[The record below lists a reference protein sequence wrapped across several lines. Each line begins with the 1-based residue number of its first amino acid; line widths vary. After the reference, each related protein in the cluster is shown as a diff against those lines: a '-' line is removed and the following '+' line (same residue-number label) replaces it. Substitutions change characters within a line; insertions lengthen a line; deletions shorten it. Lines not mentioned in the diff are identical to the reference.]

1 MSEDAAAYPTGP
13 PSRNRRVGILVA
25 AILAIII
32 LVLLLLAFCVD
43 TSPTAKDGDPPAGVS
58 PTVTLPGVTPPSDT
72 AVPTSDPTS
81 PSSEPSSSAAPS
93 SSATSPDGTTAP
105 TRKPPKGGVDA
116 GGGPPTDDTS
126 DRAILIGVS
135 LLIGAGAA
143 TGFALRRSK
152 RA

>member
-1 MSEDAAAYPTGP
+1 MSEDAAAYPAGP

-43 TSPTAKDGDPPAGVS
+43 TSPTTNEGSPPAGAS
-58 PTVTLPGVTPPSDT
+58 PTVTLPDVTPPSEP
-72 AVPTSDPTS
+72 AVPTSDPAL
-81 PSSEPSSSAAPS
+81 PSSEPSSSSKPPS
-93 SSATSPDGTTAP
+93 SGDGTTAP

-143 TGFALRRSK
+143 AGFALRRPK
-152 RA
+152 RS